1 MPRLPKSKE
10 DKQRQAIVN
19 AVDLYMI
26 GKTRSG
32 VDARTAAAAFG
43 FSYSTLLNRRKNP
56 GNFTLR
62 EIQSIAN
69 VLNVSVP
76 TLLGGGENHE

>member
-10 DKQRQAIVN
+10 DKQRQAIID
-19 AVDLYMI
+19 AIDLYMI

-32 VDARTAAAAFG
+32 IDARTAAATLG
-43 FSYSTLLNRRKNP
+43 IKYSTLLNRRKNP
-56 GNFTLR
+56 GGFTLR

-69 VLNVSVP
+69 VLNISVP
-76 TLLGGGENHE
+76 TLLGEN